1 MSNKIF
7 MVKKNHLGQKRKHL
21 AQKKEKHFLDLKKT
35 I

>member
-21 AQKKEKHFLDLKKT
+21 AQKKEKH
-35 I
+35 IS

>member
-21 AQKKEKHFLDLKKT
+21 AQEKEKH
-35 I
+35 IS